1 MRNWLGELGCVPPIF
16 PEFRG
21 LWKFARAP
29 GSFAQF
35 SPMDYLEKARRVIQ
49 LEIAEL
55 NRLVERVGTPFAS
68 AIEALQTSVEGN
80 GKVVIVG
87 VGKSGNI
94 GQKLAATLNS
104 TGAPATVLDCQDA
117 LHGDLGLVTG
127 SDVVLALSYSGE
139 TEELLNLLPHLK
151 RRGVTLVGIT
161 GRADSTL
168 GRASDIVLD
177 VNVEREACPLNLA
190 PTSSTTTMLVLGDAL
205 AMVLLEARGFGEE
218 DFATLHPGGS
228 LGRAL
233 LTKVTDIMRTG
244 DQLAR
249 VTPDA
254 TVREALAAMSAARAG
269 AVIVAKDGE
278 SLSGIFTQGDFTRA
292 FQSESDGI
300 GDRPVSELMTRN
312 PITIDSD
319 KLAGEALRVLETN
332 RIDDLVVVDAKSR
345 EPLGL
350 IDTQDLTRMGVV

>member
-1 MRNWLGELGCVPPIF
+1 
-16 PEFRG
+16 
-21 LWKFARAP
+21 
-29 GSFAQF
+29 
-35 SPMDYLEKARRVIQ
+35 MDYLEKARRVIL

-55 NRLVERVGTPFAS
+55 NRLVERVDDSFAAAIS
-68 AIEALQTSVEGN
+68 ALRLSVEAG
-80 GKVVIVG
+80 GKIVIVG

-127 SDVVLALSYSGE
+127 RDVVLALSYSGE
-139 TEELLNLLPHLK
+139 TDELLNLLPHLK
-151 RRGVTLVGIT
+151 RRGVTVIGVT
-161 GRADSTL
+161 GRVESVL
-168 GRASDIVLD
+168 GRMSDIVLD

-190 PTSSTTTMLVLGDAL
+190 PTASTTTMLVLGDAL

-218 DFATLHPGGS
+218 DFAMLHPGGS

-233 LTKVTDIMRTG
+233 LTRVTEIMRAG
-244 DQLAR
+244 EQLAR
-249 VTPDA
+249 VSPSA

-269 AVIVAKDGE
+269 AVIVAE
-278 SLSGIFTQGDFTRA
+278 SGGPLAGIFTQGDFTRA
-292 FQSESDGI
+292 FQTDSEGI
-300 GDRPVSELMTRN
+300 GDRPVSELMTRD
-312 PITIDSD
+312 PITIDSG
-319 KLAGEALRVLETN
+319 KLAGEALRVLETH
-332 RIDDLVVVDAKSR
+332 RIDDLVVVDAETR